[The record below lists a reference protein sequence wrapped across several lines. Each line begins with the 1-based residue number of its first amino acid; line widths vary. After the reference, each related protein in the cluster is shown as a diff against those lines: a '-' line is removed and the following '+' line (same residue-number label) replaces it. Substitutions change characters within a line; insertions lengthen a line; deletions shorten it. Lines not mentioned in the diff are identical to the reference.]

1 MTEVNWWLEA
11 HALIHIIT
19 GLTILFFVFHLPR
32 KGWKRRGPHVALIA
46 GAIVGLE
53 FALMDIMVWERFVWW
68 AERNADEYMNFREK
82 VGLEA
87 REKGLKD
94 YIFDTG
100 RKMVFWMLVCVI
112 FYGVGRFFSRWNKK
126 FKRNQAPGP
135 LDRVA

>member
-1 MTEVNWWLEA
+1 M
-11 HALIHIIT
+11 
-19 GLTILFFVFHLPR
+19 
-32 KGWKRRGPHVALIA
+32 IA